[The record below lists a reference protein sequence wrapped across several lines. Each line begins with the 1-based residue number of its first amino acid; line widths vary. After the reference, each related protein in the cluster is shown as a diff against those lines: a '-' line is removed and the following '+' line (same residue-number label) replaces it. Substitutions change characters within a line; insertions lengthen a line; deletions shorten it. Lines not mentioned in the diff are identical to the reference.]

1 MQKRSKRLCL
11 ALAVLLSVSMVL
23 VALVPAVEAASYK
36 KGSSG
41 AVVTQIQTKLKS
53 WGYYTGTVDGIYGS
67 GTERAVRAFQQKNG
81 LTVDG
86 KAGDQTL
93 AAMGLSAGGGN
104 SSNSGGSGG
113 ASSSQVDLLARL
125 ISAEARGGGSRT
137 PARWPSAPSFST
149 ASSTRRFRIRSP
161 ASSIR
166 AARSRA
172 SRMGSSISR
181 SRRAPTAPRAMHSM
195 ASIPPAARS
204 IISIRPRP
212 PARGSG
218 RGRSSRSSGSTGS
231 APKCPETAQNRGC
244 GSASPLHIAGRKNNV
259 KKFKK
264 SIDKWQQEVLYYQ
277 TREGLCVTNERSFRK
292 KVEKSS

>member
-11 ALAVLLSVSMVL
+11 VLAVLLSVSMVL
-23 VALVPAVEAASYK
+23 VALAPAVEAASYK

-113 ASSSQVDLLARL
+113 VSSSQVDLLARL
-125 ISAEARGGGSRT
+125 ISAEARGEPYSGQVAVGAVVLNRIKH
-137 PARWPSAPSFST
+137 PSFPNTLPGVIYQSGAFT
-149 ASSTRRFRIRSP
+149 CITDGQFNQPVAES
-161 ASSIR
+161 AYR
-166 AARSRA
+166 AARDALNGVDPSGGAIYYFNPSTATSSWIWSR
-172 SRMGSSISR
+172 
-181 SRRAPTAPRAMHSM
+181 
-195 ASIPPAARS
+195 
-204 IISIRPRP
+204 
-212 PARGSG
+212 
-218 RGRSSRSSGSTGS
+218 
-231 APKCPETAQNRGC
+231 
-244 GSASPLHIAGRKNNV
+244 PLITVIGKHR
-259 KKFKK
+259 FC
-264 SIDKWQQEVLYYQ
+264 S
-277 TREGLCVTNERSFRK
+277 
-292 KVEKSS
+292 

>member
-125 ISAEARGGGSRT
+125 ISAEARGEPYSGQVAVGAVVLNRIKH
-137 PARWPSAPSFST
+137 PSFPNTLPGVIYQSGAFT
-149 ASSTRRFRIRSP
+149 CITDGQFNEPVAES
-161 ASSIR
+161 AYR
-166 AARSRA
+166 AARDALNGVDPSGGAIYYFNPSTATSSWIWSR
-172 SRMGSSISR
+172 
-181 SRRAPTAPRAMHSM
+181 
-195 ASIPPAARS
+195 
-204 IISIRPRP
+204 
-212 PARGSG
+212 
-218 RGRSSRSSGSTGS
+218 
-231 APKCPETAQNRGC
+231 
-244 GSASPLHIAGRKNNV
+244 PLITVIGKHR
-259 KKFKK
+259 FC
-264 SIDKWQQEVLYYQ
+264 S
-277 TREGLCVTNERSFRK
+277 
-292 KVEKSS
+292 

>member
-67 GTERAVRAFQQKNG
+67 GTERAVPAFQQKNG

-125 ISAEARGGGSRT
+125 ISAEARGEPYSGQVAVGAVVLNRIKH
-137 PARWPSAPSFST
+137 PSFPNTLSGVIYQSGAFT
-149 ASSTRRFRIRSP
+149 CITDGQFNQPVAES
-161 ASSIR
+161 AYR
-166 AARSRA
+166 AARDALNGVDPSGGAIYYFNPSTATSSWIWSR
-172 SRMGSSISR
+172 
-181 SRRAPTAPRAMHSM
+181 
-195 ASIPPAARS
+195 
-204 IISIRPRP
+204 
-212 PARGSG
+212 
-218 RGRSSRSSGSTGS
+218 
-231 APKCPETAQNRGC
+231 
-244 GSASPLHIAGRKNNV
+244 PLITVIGKHR
-259 KKFKK
+259 FC
-264 SIDKWQQEVLYYQ
+264 S
-277 TREGLCVTNERSFRK
+277 
-292 KVEKSS
+292 

>member
-81 LTVDG
+81 HTVDG

-125 ISAEARGGGSRT
+125 ISAEARGEPYSGQVAVGAVVLNRIKH
-137 PARWPSAPSFST
+137 PSFPNTLPGVIYQSGAFT
-149 ASSTRRFRIRSP
+149 CITDGQFNQPVAES
-161 ASSIR
+161 AYR
-166 AARSRA
+166 AARDALNGVDPSGGAIYYFNPSTATSSWIWSR
-172 SRMGSSISR
+172 
-181 SRRAPTAPRAMHSM
+181 
-195 ASIPPAARS
+195 
-204 IISIRPRP
+204 
-212 PARGSG
+212 
-218 RGRSSRSSGSTGS
+218 
-231 APKCPETAQNRGC
+231 
-244 GSASPLHIAGRKNNV
+244 PLITVIGKHR
-259 KKFKK
+259 FC
-264 SIDKWQQEVLYYQ
+264 S
-277 TREGLCVTNERSFRK
+277 
-292 KVEKSS
+292 

>member
-11 ALAVLLSVSMVL
+11 VLAVLLSVSMVL

-104 SSNSGGSGG
+104 SSNSGGSGR

-125 ISAEARGGGSRT
+125 ISAEARGEPYSGQVAVGAVVLNRIKH
-137 PARWPSAPSFST
+137 PSFPNTLPGVIYQSGAFT
-149 ASSTRRFRIRSP
+149 CITDGQFNQPVAES
-161 ASSIR
+161 AYR
-166 AARSRA
+166 AARDALNGVDPSGGAIYYFNPSTATSSWIWSR
-172 SRMGSSISR
+172 
-181 SRRAPTAPRAMHSM
+181 
-195 ASIPPAARS
+195 
-204 IISIRPRP
+204 
-212 PARGSG
+212 
-218 RGRSSRSSGSTGS
+218 
-231 APKCPETAQNRGC
+231 
-244 GSASPLHIAGRKNNV
+244 PLITVIGKHR
-259 KKFKK
+259 FC
-264 SIDKWQQEVLYYQ
+264 S
-277 TREGLCVTNERSFRK
+277 
-292 KVEKSS
+292 